1 MSMKRKLCDMSAV
14 FSDDS
19 DDSCAVTGS
28 GGRGD
33 RKRKRGEIEK
43 RRRDRINDC
52 LNEIKELV
60 PNALEKSNVNK
71 LEKAEILQMAVEHLR
86 LVAHNN
92 PDRMAGR
99 GLAEVQSAGF
109 RECMGEVSRYLVA
122 VEGMHVEEPLRLRL
136 MSHLHA
142 FSSAR
147 SAPAPPPLSAWHHG
161 PGYGQTSGHYQQ
173 GPETGGYLLPALP
186 NTVSHL
192 QEKEE
197 GVQSS
202 PPPPYSSSSPY
213 SRSSYYFS
221 GLQQGRPYRPWGADM
236 NSPLY

>member
-1 MSMKRKLCDMSAV
+1 MAMKRKLSEMSNV

-28 GGRGD
+28 GACRGE

-60 PNALEKSNVNK
+60 PTALEKSNVNK

-86 LVAHNN
+86 MVAHNN
-92 PDRMAGR
+92 PDKMSSR

-147 SAPAPPPLSAWHHG
+147 AATPPAPPLTWG
-161 PGYGQTSGHYQQ
+161 GYGSQPSYPQ
-173 GPETGGYLLPALP
+173 GGEYLLPA
-186 NTVSHL
+186 TVPTHL
-192 QEKEE
+192 QKEE
-197 GVQSS
+197 EALQTS
-202 PPPPYSSSSPY
+202 PPPAYTTSSPY
-213 SRSSYYFS
+213 PRSSSYYFS
-221 GLQQGRPYRPWGADM
+221 SLNQNRPYRPWGSDM
-236 NSPLY
+236 SGLY

>member
-1 MSMKRKLCDMSAV
+1 MAMKRKFNDISAT

-19 DDSCAVTGS
+19 DDSCTVTGS
-28 GGRGD
+28 GGRGE

-60 PNALEKSNVNK
+60 PTALEKSNVNK
-71 LEKAEILQMAVEHLR
+71 LEKAEILQLAVDHLR

-92 PDRMAGR
+92 PERMSSR

-142 FSSAR
+142 FSSAKV
-147 SAPAPPPLSAWHHG
+147 AATTPAPLSWSQ
-161 PGYGQTSGHYQQ
+161 GYTQTGYTQD
-173 GPETGGYLLPALP
+173 TYLLPP
-186 NTVSHL
+186 SHL
-192 QEKEE
+192 EKEE
-197 GVQSS
+197 GVGHTS
-202 PPPPYSSSSPY
+202 PPPAYSASTAYP
-213 SRSSYYFS
+213 RSSYYFS
-221 GLQQGRPYRPWGADM
+221 GLQQNRPYRPWGSEM
-236 NSPLY
+236 TGLY

>member
-1 MSMKRKLCDMSAV
+1 MSMKRKLCDMSS
-14 FSDDS
+14 FDDDS

-28 GGRGD
+28 EGRGD

-60 PNALEKSNVNK
+60 PTALEKSNVNK

-86 LVAHNN
+86 MVAANN
-92 PDRMAGR
+92 PDTMSRR
-99 GLAEVQSAGF
+99 GLAEVQSSGF

-142 FSSAR
+142 FASSR
-147 SAPAPPPLSAWHHG
+147 ISVAPPPSPLSWG
-161 PGYGQTSGHYQQ
+161 PGYSQTGYHQ
-173 GPETGGYLLPALP
+173 GGEGYLLPAP
-186 NTVSHL
+186 PAPHL
-192 QEKEE
+192 QEKEAE
-197 GVQSS
+197 DQGIHAS

-213 SRSSYYFS
+213 SPRSSYYYS
-221 GLQQGRPYRPWGADM
+221 SVLQQGRPYRPWGSDM
-236 NSPLY
+236 NASLY

>member
-86 LVAHNN
+86 MVAHNN

-136 MSHLHA
+136 MSPDLMYFSTIAKSCSQLLIIMSILVFSSCPMLWSQVAIRKATVSESITYFSFQALISAKNTA
-142 FSSAR
+142 FS
-147 SAPAPPPLSAWHHG
+147 LSDRL
-161 PGYGQTSGHYQQ
+161 SI
-173 GPETGGYLLPALP
+173 
-186 NTVSHL
+186 S
-192 QEKEE
+192 
-197 GVQSS
+197 
-202 PPPPYSSSSPY
+202 
-213 SRSSYYFS
+213 
-221 GLQQGRPYRPWGADM
+221 
-236 NSPLY
+236 

>member
-1 MSMKRKLCDMSAV
+1 MSMKRKICDMTAD

-19 DDSCAVTGS
+19 DDMCAVTGS
-28 GGRGD
+28 GGRGE

-71 LEKAEILQMAVEHLR
+71 LEKAEILQMAVDHLR
-86 LVAHNN
+86 MVAHNN
-92 PDRMAGR
+92 PDRSAGR
-99 GLAEVQSAGF
+99 GLAELQSAGF

-147 SAPAPPPLSAWHHG
+147 VAPPAPLAWST
-161 PGYGQTSGHYQQ
+161 GYTQAGYQA
-173 GPETGGYLLPALP
+173 EAGYLLPGPAH
-186 NTVSHL
+186 V

-197 GVQSS
+197 AAQAS
-202 PPPPYSSSSPY
+202 PPPYSAAPY

-236 NSPLY
+236 TGGLY

>member
-1 MSMKRKLCDMSAV
+1 MAMKRKLSDMSGV

-60 PNALEKSNVNK
+60 PTALEKSNVNK

-86 LVAHNN
+86 MVAHNN
-92 PDRMAGR
+92 PDRMSSR

-147 SAPAPPPLSAWHHG
+147 AATPPAPLTWG
-161 PGYGQTSGHYQQ
+161 GYGSQPSYPQ
-173 GPETGGYLLPALP
+173 GGEYLLPAS
-186 NTVSHL
+186 VSHL
-192 QEKEE
+192 QKEE
-197 GVQSS
+197 EALVGQTS
-202 PPPPYSSSSPY
+202 PPPAYTTSAPYPRSS
-213 SRSSYYFS
+213 SSYYFS
-221 GLQQGRPYRPWGADM
+221 SLNQNRPYRPWGSDM
-236 NSPLY
+236 SGLY